1 MPQKHK
7 WKKWGACEFDL
18 ECYDLRKSERFVL
31 RKRIYLKVM
40 KRLYHIF
47 LALVLLAASC
57 TPHDIDEYG
66 NKLIHAT
73 LPEQL
78 PTKVSLS
85 EKGDDAGLALSWKQ
99 SDRLIVAGESVE
111 TYKLTA
117 VEGKKATFKGK
128 KVEGSVFDVILSNAE
143 NYESRS
149 YLTQRQTG
157 VNSTDH
163 LEYDACLK
171 GVNTYEDVM
180 FTSKWAAE
188 HGGEL
193 LQSGCLLLNFQLP
206 VTASKV
212 TRVRVEASSPI
223 FYVTNSESSSK
234 SSVMTLDILK
244 GTVGVDK
251 TVKAYFMT
259 SMQESEI
266 ETGIVLKVIV
276 ETDKGSFGKAVV
288 PGRMN
293 ITPGKKTVI
302 RLDSKNWTT
311 VQETKSFIF
320 MSYNV
325 GKFQKYKDEVGHYSY
340 AEVASIIRQC
350 GADIVGLNEIIDSQI
365 QKLSTEMDSGWNFYF
380 TPAVGYDNGNAI
392 MASSDL
398 KEVRRVKIDLP
409 CVTEGYQTRSLGVIE
424 YEDFVFCVTHLDHH
438 NRTNRVPQIKQINDW
453 VKANY
458 GTSDKLIVLVG
469 DMNAVPTSSEIKDD
483 FAAYWKVVSNMDGM
497 TYPTSGA
504 EKCIDYI
511 FVWKNDAVEYTINK
525 SEVVTFCPGV
535 DVSLASDHYPVYT
548 EISFRKR
555 D

>member
-78 PTKVSLS
+78 PTKVSLT

-117 VEGKKATFKGK
+117 VDGKKATFKGK

-157 VNSTDH
+157 VNATDH

-193 LQSGCLLLNFQLP
+193 LQSGCLHLNFQLP

-266 ETGIVLKVIV
+266 ETGTVLKVIV
-276 ETDKGSFGKAVV
+276 ETDKGSFGKEVV
-288 PGRMN
+288 PGRMS

-392 MASSDL
+392 IASSDL

-483 FAAYWKVVSNMDGM
+483 FAAYWKVVSNMDGL

-525 SEVVTFCPGV
+525 SEVLNHCCSGCSSEHTRRFFCC
-535 DVSLASDHYPVYT
+535 
-548 EISFRKR
+548 I
-555 D
+555 